1 MSANT
6 SLILGLGALGVLI
19 IASMSDSPPEKQNSI
34 KANTKKP
41 KVEPKKVVL

>member
-6 SLILGLGALGVLI
+6 SLILGLSALGVLI
-19 IASMSDSPPEKQNSI
+19 IATMSDSPTEKQTPI
-34 KANTKKP
+34 KTDSKKP